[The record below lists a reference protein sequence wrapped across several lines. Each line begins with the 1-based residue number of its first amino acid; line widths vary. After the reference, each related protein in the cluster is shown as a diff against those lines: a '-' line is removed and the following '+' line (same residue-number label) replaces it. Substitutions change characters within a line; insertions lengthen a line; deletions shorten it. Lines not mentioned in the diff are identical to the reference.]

1 MFRLTA
7 MERTEELVQNLLV
20 AQNELILHIS
30 ILKAVPNLARAL
42 FGSVEKNS
50 TSEKNSTPEKN
61 SSEME
66 KIRQTWMDDV
76 VGLASEFYI
85 NEEAFNLDNLTDLL
99 KATVGAITDI
109 LALGPEENSVD
120 RTEKKVTFLDK
131 LREDYPEHNDDS
143 NDDIISCYCPSEFGY
158 ENPVSE
164 DKTCKEC
171 GWTCVKCW
179 HREFPRK
186 TTFREKLAEKHP
198 ELINDEYLGG
208 CRDCPGDYWNVPYK
222 INTPSCTWKNSDNS
236 EQRNIKCKICWNML
250 YKEDPPRTC
259 RERLQLEHPD
269 NVHIMYSGGCLGCP
283 TDYGYIPE
291 EKILCSGNNPH
302 HVHSDTRCTLCWDQ
316 KLV

>member
-1 MFRLTA
+1 MTA

-20 AQNELILHIS
+20 AQNELILHLS

-120 RTEKKVTFLDK
+120 QTKKKITFLDK
-131 LREDYPEHNDDS
+131 LREDRPEFRNETDE
-143 NDDIISCYCPSEFGY
+143 DIWFAECPSEFGY
-158 ENPVSE
+158 EEFCTFENGPISE
-164 DKTCKEC
+164 RCKEC
-171 GWTCVKCW
+171 WNREFKYSDTDSVNQTKEKTTKPTFRQWQTQKLSIESWTCIDQ
-179 HREFPRK
+179 
-186 TTFREKLAEKHP
+186 LAKYHP
-198 ELINDEYLGG
+198 EFVDEKYVGG
-208 CRDCPGDYWNVPYK
+208 AFECPITHGYNAKCLCVENPVESTIEADALCRRCWKQPYK
-222 INTPSCTWKNSDNS
+222 P
-236 EQRNIKCKICWNML
+236 Q
-250 YKEDPPRTC
+250 
-259 RERLQLEHPD
+259 
-269 NVHIMYSGGCLGCP
+269 V
-283 TDYGYIPE
+283 
-291 EKILCSGNNPH
+291 
-302 HVHSDTRCTLCWDQ
+302 
-316 KLV
+316 